1 MDELF
6 LVINNDIIG
15 YRITCLQIM
24 EYFEASF
31 IFLTDSMVSFF
42 SSHWISW
49 TSCHFWTI
57 FLIIGAIRSYYI
69 TFPLIIMLALS
80 LLFDTDTL

>member
-57 FLIIGAIRSYYI
+57 FLIIGAIR
-69 TFPLIIMLALS
+69 F
-80 LLFDTDTL
+80 LLHHFSPNHHVGFEFAI